1 MRKLFLCTLV
11 PVALYAVFLITRE
24 PRERETISVHIGKA
38 YEDVMRDSTFP
49 VQAKTAIYP
58 SEPPHPSSTWIS
70 SPVVIQY
77 DDPKYGFTLPPTK
90 FGVISYDDG
99 AVSSIT
105 TSPMLE
111 TVSFNDLAS
120 LLEKVQSTLKGAGWI
135 PEDPSNHSWLTIE
148 NEFQTS
154 ALQKK
159 LFKQVVLVMLMA
171 PPKYTLAIN
180 VKCYQRCGENNPATA
195 KYLIDISMGR
205 NRFDE

>member
-1 MRKLFLCTLV
+1 MRKLFLYTLV
-11 PVALYAVFLITRE
+11 PVALYVIFFITRE
-24 PRERETISVHIGKA
+24 QKERETISVHIGKA
-38 YEDVMRDSTFP
+38 YEDVIRDSTFP

-90 FGVISYDDG
+90 FGAISYDDG
-99 AVSSIT
+99 AVSNIT

-135 PEDPSNHSWLTIE
+135 PEDPSNHSWLTTE
-148 NEFQTS
+148 NELQRS

-159 LFKQVVLVMLMA
+159 LFKQVVLVMLVA